1 MFVDNSSDTT
11 CINKWVVST
20 NPHDSVALII
30 GKSRH
35 ESVEYIIRGA
45 THDVDTQATTLGN
58 DLVVKRFK
66 CRRHDYSVNRV
77 TLTNSGYHPF
87 QQRMLAK
94 DCKHLSWEAV

>member
-20 NPHDSVALII
+20 NPHNSVALII
-30 GKSRH
+30 VKGRH
-35 ESVEYIIRGA
+35 EAVEYIIRGA
-45 THDVDTQATTLGN
+45 THDVHTQATTLGN
-58 DLVVKRFK
+58 DLVVERFT

-87 QQRMLAK
+87 QQRMLAEN
-94 DCKHLSWEAV
+94 CKHLSWEAV